1 MRALIASFFS
11 LTLLACSGSD
21 RVTAT
26 IPNSGFLGVYAER
39 MEKDVLPLLRS
50 PELKAALKNP
60 SVNARRFANASKLY
74 IETTADVWATFEP
87 SAKNEPCV
95 LAPGSVMDVVGM
107 ELTPKGR
114 FLCIQE
120 VGIYALEFT
129 GNLGEKTRGLD
140 SGGNKIYVGD
150 TVLLTTSE
158 DELDIFGRPNSMPDG
173 CAENSD
179 QWGFFSLNGKST
191 LPGAVGLTGQPHYC
205 VDGKVILMMR
215 EVTAESIVV
224 VCEQKDCVAAE
235 LLKRAATKGASSS
248 AQTNV
253 STAPAPPT
261 LYPALRKKNQTLL
274 GEWSPVEKDCSI
286 KVGDKIGNLV
296 IDKDGMQ
303 DGVTGFSRQF
313 YPRIVCPTYF
323 KGSYDIEGRRPNFAN
338 LPRGTSA
345 FSKLRDST
353 PDRKVFY
360 TLQLQDNGNLIW
372 HDDLDSSEVKEFK
385 RCSMPAVPQV
395 TPERDGAVEAVDWM
409 AAVDGQ
415 ERCP

>member
-1 MRALIASFFS
+1 M
-11 LTLLACSGSD
+11 D
-21 RVTAT
+21 R
-26 IPNSGFLGVYAER
+26 
-39 MEKDVLPLLRS
+39 
-50 PELKAALKNP
+50 
-60 SVNARRFANASKLY
+60 
-74 IETTADVWATFEP
+74 
-87 SAKNEPCV
+87 
-95 LAPGSVMDVVGM
+95 VGM
-107 ELTPKGR
+107 ELTPNGS
-114 FLCIQE
+114 FLCIQQ
-120 VGIYALEFT
+120 VGIYVLAFT

-158 DELDIFGRPNSMPDG
+158 DKLDIFGRPINKPDG
-173 CAENSD
+173 CAKNSR

-191 LPGAVGLTGQPHYC
+191 LPGAMGLTGQPHYC
-205 VDGKVILMMR
+205 VDGQINLVMR
-215 EVTAESIVV
+215 GVSAESFVV

-235 LLKRAATKGASSS
+235 LLKRAKTKGAPSS

-253 STAPAPPT
+253 SSVPAPPT

-313 YPRIVCPTYF
+313 FPRIVCPTYF
-323 KGSYDIEGRRPNFAN
+323 KGSYVIEGTK
-338 LPRGTSA
+338 TSA
-345 FSKLRDST
+345 AELRRGGMYGT
-353 PDRKVFY
+353 PDRRVFY

-372 HDDLDSSEVKEFK
+372 SDDGDSAEFK

-395 TPERDGAVEAVDWM
+395 APDRYGAVEADDWM
-409 AAVDGQ
+409 AAAGGL
-415 ERCP
+415 EPCP

>member
-1 MRALIASFFS
+1 
-11 LTLLACSGSD
+11 
-21 RVTAT
+21 
-26 IPNSGFLGVYAER
+26 
-39 MEKDVLPLLRS
+39 
-50 PELKAALKNP
+50 
-60 SVNARRFANASKLY
+60 
-74 IETTADVWATFEP
+74 
-87 SAKNEPCV
+87 
-95 LAPGSVMDVVGM
+95 M
-107 ELTPKGR
+107 ELTPNGS

-120 VGIYALEFT
+120 VGIYALAFT

-248 AQTNV
+248 VQTNV
-253 STAPAPPT
+253 STAPAPPS

-274 GEWSPVEKDCSI
+274 GEWSPVDKDCSI
-286 KVGDKIGNLV
+286 KVGKTGGNLF
-296 IDKDGMQ
+296 ISRFKMQ
-303 DGVTGFSRQF
+303 VCATGFSRNF
-313 YPRIVCPTYF
+313 GSGGITTGTYL
-323 KGSYDIEGRRPNFAN
+323 KKEISCEKYYEPECTSEQMERR
-338 LPRGTSA
+338 
-345 FSKLRDST
+345 
-353 PDRKVFY
+353 VFY
-360 TLQLQDNGNLIW
+360 TLKLQDNGNLIW
-372 HDDLDSSEVKEFK
+372 QDDLDSSEVKEFK
-385 RCSMPAVPQV
+385 RCSMPG
-395 TPERDGAVEAVDWM
+395 DGAIEASGWEGV
-409 AAVDGQ
+409 V
-415 ERCP
+415 C